1 MGYSKLA
8 FFIIKRHLVYNHPDI
23 RFIYPKFTKHI
34 QEIAGVLHCGRIQG
48 KDQQDQ
54 IRFFQGNDGRIL

>member
-34 QEIAGVLHCGRIQG
+34 QEIAGVLHWWTYPG
-48 KDQQDQ
+48 KGSAGSDP
-54 IRFFQGNDGRIL
+54 IFPGE